1 MTYRLR
7 NLLIA
12 IGLAIVAAV
21 LVSVYVTQ
29 YKHHVQNGEST
40 VQVYVAARD
49 IPTGTSGSELIDG
62 KYLRKESVERRNL
75 VTGWISKTS
84 QIADSYVTTP
94 IYQDEQLSLR
104 HFGQAGAQGARG
116 QITGGQRAIEI
127 EADPPQVLSGT
138 LEAGDHVDVVANWTL
153 PEGSSH
159 HVSKIVLRDVL
170 VLSAPGQ
177 TKTNSGVAGSSNNK
191 VDVQLRVADTQLPK
205 LFWVMQNGDWSLA
218 LRPPTK
224 AGDGATTLK
233 DSKTI
238 AKEGVPGSVF
248 NGVMGDAKQ

>member
-12 IGLAIVAAV
+12 LGLAVVAAI

-29 YKHHVQNGEST
+29 YKHHVQNGQST
-40 VQVYVAARD
+40 SQVYVASRD
-49 IPTGTSGSELIDG
+49 IPTGTAGTDLVDG
-62 KYLRKESVERRNL
+62 KYIRKESVENRNL
-75 VTGWISKTS
+75 VPGWISKTS
-84 QIADSYVTTP
+84 QIEDSYVTAP
-94 IYQDEQLSLR
+94 IYQGEQLTLR
-104 HFGQAGAQGARG
+104 QFGQAGAQGARG

-127 EADPPQVLSGT
+127 EADPPQVMSGT
-138 LEAGDHVDVVANWTL
+138 LESGDHVDIVANWAL

-170 VLSAPGQ
+170 VLSAPDQ
-177 TKTNSGVAGSSNNK
+177 TKGNSGVGGAGNK
-191 VDVQLRVADTQLPK
+191 VDVQLRVADAQLPK

-224 AGDGATTLK
+224 AGDRATKL
-233 DSKTI
+233 DDWKTI
-238 AKEGVPGSVF
+238 AKEGVSGSTF
-248 NGVMGDAKQ
+248 NGVMGDAGQ